1 MGDAMDYGLIGLAV
15 CGIAFFLQLH
25 FRLKKI
31 ELKLI
36 SLDLRLDSLERD
48 RAAFDAGAEE
58 KRK

>member
-1 MGDAMDYGLIGLAV
+1 MDYGLIGLAII
-15 CGIAFFLQLH
+15 GLIFFLQLH

-48 RAAFDAGAEE
+48 RAVSSGSTEGGG
-58 KRK
+58 K

>member
-1 MGDAMDYGLIGLAV
+1 MDYGLIGLTIV
-15 CGIAFFLQLH
+15 GIVFFLQLH

-48 RAAFDAGAEE
+48 RAATADEAKGKE
-58 KRK
+58 K